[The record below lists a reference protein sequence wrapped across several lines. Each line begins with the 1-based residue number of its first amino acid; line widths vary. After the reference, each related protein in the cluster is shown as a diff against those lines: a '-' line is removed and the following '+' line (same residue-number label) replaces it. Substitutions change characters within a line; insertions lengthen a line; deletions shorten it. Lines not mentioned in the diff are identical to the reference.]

1 MPAKKFRF
9 VSPGVQVK
17 EIDKSQ
23 VSRLP
28 AQIGPVVIGRTL
40 RGPGMVPVTV
50 NSYEEFIEKFGAPDR
65 GVGTTD
71 VWRDPSRNAPLYASY
86 AAEAWLKNSSPLTM
100 VRLLGTQASNATST
114 GVAGWATDN
123 QVASTNTA
131 LNGGAYGLWVI
142 PSGSAASYAS
152 TTGSLAAVFYL
163 DEGGVRLVGN
173 QPGSSTLASGSG
185 LLIHSNDAD
194 FGFRMQIVNAS
205 TGSVADVSFNF
216 NPNSSKFIRK
226 VFNTNPTLTNDAVT
240 DSTVRKTY
248 WLGETF
254 ETFLSESLSGSSA
267 SGGAFAF
274 VSALENASNVN
285 LGDHEGVQAQP
296 GKSGWVIGQ
305 DLNANTG
312 SFSPSDM
319 PKLFRFVASEG
330 LGGDWEQNN
339 VKVSILDIKPPV
351 NQFERFGSFTV
362 AVRKIDDLD
371 SNPQFLEVFPGCTM
385 DSSSPN
391 YVAARVGDRFL
402 QWDETERR
410 HKEYGDYPNVSRY
423 VRVEMSPLV
432 EQGGLE
438 PGLLPFGFFGPPR
451 IGSVTIN
458 NAGSIGGSAF
468 LKVANTA
475 IPLAPSASLGK
486 GDIAT
491 LNVQLDF
498 PKMKLL
504 NSSSQ
509 AGVVDISQAY
519 FGVVPNAG
527 VVGSPQ
533 ARLSDDYVDLT
544 RSKILSLNSY
554 DPSGSVEASF
564 VFSLDDVVVT
574 SSAALGTFSY
584 WLPGSRASGD
594 SLTAKSGSYTHIL
607 DQGHDRF
614 TMPLF
619 GGDNGL
625 DIKEREP
632 FRNTRLDDNGGTAVA
647 NYAANSIYRAI
658 DSVKDPEVLDM
669 NLVALPGV
677 THEPITKYA
686 MDICEQ
692 RGDALAIIDL
702 KGGYQPSTESDA
714 SEQTRLGSVTTTISN
729 LKARNL
735 NTSYG
740 CAYYPW
746 VKVLDTESGAPM
758 WMPPSVVALG
768 TMASSQE
775 RSEVWFAPAG
785 FNRGG
790 LSLGASGLSVVGV
803 REKLSAKQRDALYEV
818 SVNPIAS
825 FPSEG
830 IVIFG
835 QKTLQAVP
843 SALDRINVRRLVIF
857 LKKQMSI
864 IAAGLLFEPNVE
876 NTWNRF
882 RRPATSILE
891 SVKNG
896 FGISDYK
903 LVLDRTTTTPE
914 EIDRN
919 IMYAKL
925 FIKPVYSIEFIGID
939 FVITNTGA
947 SFEDL

>member
-23 VSRLP
+23 ISRLP

-50 NSYEEFIEKFGAPDR
+50 GSYEEFVEKFGTPDR
-65 GVGTTD
+65 GVGNTD
-71 VWRDPSRNAPLYASY
+71 VWRNGNTTAPLYASY
-86 AAEAWLKNSSPLTM
+86 AAEAWLKNSTPLTM
-100 VRLLGTQASNATST
+100 VRLLGTQDSNATTT
-114 GVAGWATDN
+114 GYAGWATAN
-123 QVASTNTA
+123 QTTDTNTA
-131 LNGGAYGLWVI
+131 QNGGAYGLWVI
-142 PSGSAASYAS
+142 PSGSSYAS

-163 DEGGVRLVGN
+163 NEGGVRLVGN
-173 QPGSSTLASGSG
+173 IPGGSTLESGSG
-185 LLIHSNDAD
+185 VLIQSNGDD
-194 FGFRMQIVNAS
+194 FGFRMQIVDAS
-205 TGSVADVSFNF
+205 TGSLEDVTFNF

-226 VFNTNPTLTNDAVT
+226 VFNTNPTLTNATIT
-240 DSTVRKTY
+240 DSTIQKTY

-267 SGGAFAF
+267 SAQSFAF
-274 VSALENASNVN
+274 IGALESGSVN
-285 LGDHEGVQAQP
+285 LGDHENVQAQP
-296 GKSGWVIGQ
+296 GKTGWIIGQ

-312 SFSPSDM
+312 SYSPTNM
-319 PKLFRFVASEG
+319 TKLFRLVASEG

-351 NQFERFGSFTV
+351 NQFEKYGTFTV

-371 SNPQFLEVFPGCTM
+371 SNPEFLEVFAGCNL
-385 DSSSPN
+385 DPSSPN
-391 YVAARVGDRFL
+391 FVAARIGDRRMV
-402 QWDETERR
+402 WSESEKR
-410 HKEYGDYPNVSRY
+410 HKEYGDYPNLSRY
-423 VRVEMSPLV
+423 VRVELSPAV
-432 EQGGLE
+432 EQGGVE
-438 PGLLPFGFFGPPR
+438 PALVPFGFFGPPR
-451 IGSVTIN
+451 LSSVTVN
-458 NAGSIGGSAF
+458 NAGNIGGSQF
-468 LKVANTA
+468 LKVANGV
-475 IPLAPSASLGK
+475 IPLAPSASLAK
-486 GDIAT
+486 GDIT
-491 LNVQLDF
+491 PLNVQLDF
-498 PKMKLL
+498 PRMKLL
-504 NSSSQ
+504 VSSSQ
-509 AGVVDISQAY
+509 AGVPDITQAY
-519 FGVVPNAG
+519 FGIIPNAG
-527 VVGSPQ
+527 LIGSPQ
-533 ARLSDDYVDLT
+533 ARLSEDFVELT
-544 RSKILSLNSY
+544 RAKVESLNSY
-554 DPSGSVEASF
+554 DPTGSLEASF
-564 VFSLDDVVVT
+564 IFSLDDVVVT
-574 SSAALGTFSY
+574 SSATLGTYTY
-584 WLPGSRASGD
+584 WSSGSRAAGD
-594 SLTAKSGSYTHIL
+594 SLTAKSGSYTNIL

-625 DIKEREP
+625 DITEKEP

-647 NYAANSIYRAI
+647 NYAANSLFRAI

-669 NLVALPGV
+669 NLLVLPGV

-702 KGGYQPSTESDA
+702 KGGYQPT
-714 SEQTRLGSVTTTISN
+714 SEDSSSEETRIGSVSTTISN
-729 LKARNL
+729 IKARNL

-790 LSLGASGLSVVGV
+790 LSLGSSGLSVVGV

-818 SVNPIAS
+818 NINPIAS

-835 QKTLQAVP
+835 QKTLQATP

-864 IAAGLLFEPNVE
+864 LAAGLLFEPNVE

-919 IMYAKL
+919 MMYAKL
-925 FIKPVYSIEFIGID
+925 FIKPVYAIEFIGID